1 MKTSTTL
8 SILVPVYN
16 EQYLV
21 RASLERLKLLADSA
35 CLERIQVIVVDDG
48 STDQTNVVLREFER
62 STGPPSNTKLEWV
75 FLRHEVNQGKAAAIR
90 TALLQAN
97 TELTVI

>member
-21 RASLERLKLLADSA
+21 SPSLERLKFLADSS
-35 CLERIQVIVVDDG
+35 LLGRIQVIVLDDG
-48 STDQTNVVLREFER
+48 STDQTRAVLREFEN
-62 STGPPSNTKLEWV
+62 SM
-75 FLRHEVNQGKAAAIR
+75 AAAPIPK
-90 TALLQAN
+90 L
-97 TELTVI
+97 